1 MKADDRE
8 ISLVSPRMNL
18 WRLFFISAVALFIEI
33 MLIRWVSTE
42 IRIFAYFK
50 NLALIA
56 CFFGLGLG
64 VLWEK
69 RFRGLTLSLV
79 LMTLIVV
86 MVRPPFFSGETPL
99 ACINEFLS
107 FDDSFQWVKIIQEE
121 APKIALGVFL
131 LILLFGLIVAAMIPM
146 GQAMGRCFSA
156 EPRRILA
163 YSSNI
168 AGSLLGIW
176 VFTLL
181 SNLSLS
187 PAVWIGIGMICLLLL
202 SIKDKQALVLGIPLI
217 VVAALAAQG
226 FPEQRTGETWS
237 PYQKLVFKKQV
248 RAVVHESRIEGGGET
263 IIEKVGYYELQVNN
277 TFYQFILDLS
287 ERFVKQHPLTFHDL
301 DRQRFDYYN
310 MPYNLFRDA
319 ENILIVGAGM
329 GNDVAAA
336 LRNTKARIDAVEI
349 DPAIA
354 RLGRKHHPE
363 KPYENTGVTLWIN
376 DARSFFKTS
385 KNTRRYDLI
394 IFGSLDA
401 HTLSSNFSNI
411 SLDNYVYTLESFIEA
426 KNLLSERGLII
437 VGYHVDRTWIGAR
450 LSELLAQAFKTY
462 PLVVQCYNPWAFGW
476 IYVVG
481 NPVTLAEA
489 FERDSALLTYVRA
502 NQINVP
508 QSELITRDDW
518 PYFFLK
524 DWGIPKL
531 MLIVSGVLAGIT
543 LLGGLLLNQGKQRLD
558 GHMFF
563 LGAAFLLIE
572 VSIISKLMLL
582 FGSTW
587 VVNVFVISAV
597 LVMILLA
604 NLLVLK
610 RPPKNLNVVYILL
623 FASLLLV
630 YFLSPDQLFLDSY
643 WVKGIIA
650 SLVYSLPIF
659 FAGIIFAT
667 SFAHSPSA
675 PVALGSNLIGGV
687 LGGLLECVS
696 YSTGIRFLAIVAML
710 VYMMAYVTAVRLT
723 FLKSKLTI

>member
-1 MKADDRE
+1 MKADYPE
-8 ISLVSPRMNL
+8 MPSVSARMNL

-50 NLALIA
+50 NLVLIG

-79 LMTLIVV
+79 LMTLIVIV
-86 MVRPPFFSGETPL
+86 VRPPFFSGESPL
-99 ACINEFLS
+99 ACINEFLA
-107 FDDSFQWVKIIQEE
+107 FDDSFHWIKIIQEE
-121 APKIALGVFL
+121 AAKIALGVFL
-131 LILLFGLIVAAMIPM
+131 LILLFGLIVAAMIPI

-168 AGSLLGIW
+168 AGSLVGIW

-181 SNLSLS
+181 SNLSMS
-187 PAVWIGIGMICLLLL
+187 PAVWIGIGMVCLLLL
-202 SIKDKQALVLGIPLI
+202 SVKDKPTLLLGIPLL
-217 VVAALAAQG
+217 VVAVLAARG
-226 FPEQRTGETWS
+226 LPEKRPGEMWS
-237 PYQKLVFKKQV
+237 PYQKLVFQKKV
-248 RAVVHESRIEGGGET
+248 RSFDHKGRVVDSGGT
-263 IIEKVGYYELQVNN
+263 IMENVSYYQLQVNN
-277 TFYQFILDLS
+277 TFYQFAIDMS
-287 ERFVKQHPLTFHDL
+287 DRFVKQHPLTFPSIG
-301 DRQRFDYYN
+301 RQRFDYYN
-310 MPYNLFRDA
+310 MPYNFFRAA

-336 LRNTKARIDAVEI
+336 LRNTKAQIDAVEI
-349 DPAIA
+349 DPVIA
-354 RLGRKHHPE
+354 RLGRQHHPE
-363 KPYENTGVTLWIN
+363 KPYDNARVSLWIN
-376 DARSFFKTS
+376 DARSIFKKI

-394 IFGSLDA
+394 IFGLLDS

-426 KNLLSERGLII
+426 KNLLSERGLIVLSFH
-437 VGYHVDRTWIGAR
+437 VGRNWIGAR
-450 LSELLAQAFKTY
+450 LNELLAQTFKTY
-462 PLVVQCYNPWAFGW
+462 PLVFQCSNPWSFGW
-476 IYVVG
+476 LYVSG
-481 NPVTLAEA
+481 NPVTLAKA
-489 FERDSALLTYVRA
+489 FHSDKALLACVMA
-502 NQINVP
+502 NQINLP

-524 DWGIPKL
+524 DWGVPKL
-531 MLIVSGVLAGIT
+531 MLIVSGVLVGIT
-543 LLGGLLLNQGKQRLD
+543 LLGGLLLTGSRQRLD

-610 RPPKNLNVVYILL
+610 RPPMNLKVVYILL

-630 YFLSPDQLFLDSY
+630 YFLSPAQLFLDSY

-650 SLVYSLPIF
+650 SLIYSLPIF

-696 YSTGIRFLAIVAML
+696 YSTGIRFLAIVAIL
-710 VYMMAYVTAVRLT
+710 VYMMAYLCWRRQKHSNWLV
-723 FLKSKLTI
+723 